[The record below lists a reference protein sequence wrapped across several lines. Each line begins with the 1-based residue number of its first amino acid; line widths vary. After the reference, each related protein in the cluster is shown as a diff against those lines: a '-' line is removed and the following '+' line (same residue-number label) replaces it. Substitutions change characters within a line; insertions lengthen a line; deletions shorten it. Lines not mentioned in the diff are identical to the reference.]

1 MKRIL
6 SIASIAIVAAS
17 MAACDGMGDSK
28 PAVNTANTN
37 ANTNAVKP
45 TAAAPTADALLALDK
60 AANEAFIKGDA
71 KHFEGMLSDKFTS
84 FDMGM
89 RMSKA
94 DMVKMV
100 GDMKCDVKTWSL
112 DEPQMTMINADTYV
126 LSYKG
131 TWDGTCVG
139 PDGKSMKLPSPVR
152 AASLWVRN
160 GDKWQGAFHGETL
173 IVDPKNPSKPLPPPP
188 AAKKD
193 VKPAANTNTAEKPT
207 APALDPNVDA
217 MLAAEKSGWEAW
229 KARDA
234 KKLEEFSA
242 KSLAFIDLFGNYTGT
257 QAETVKVWTEGK
269 CDIKST
275 SVTEASGSTLSPT
288 VGILH
293 FKGSGEGTCNDQK
306 IMPLWG
312 TSIYV
317 KDGNTWKLAFGFES
331 PAS

>member
-1 MKRIL
+1 MKKILRI
-6 SIASIAIVAAS
+6 ATFAILVCFMGCEAPKPVANA
-17 MAACDGMGDSK
+17 G
-28 PAVNTANTN
+28 NTN
-37 ANTNAVKP
+37 ANSSANVKP
-45 TAAAPTADALLALDK
+45 AAAAPTVDALLALDK
-60 AANEAFIKGDA
+60 AANEAFVKGDS
-71 KHFEGMLSDKFTS
+71 KYFEGMLSDKFTS
-84 FDMGM
+84 FDMGR

-100 GDMKCDVKTWSL
+100 GGMKCDVKTWSL
-112 DEPQMTMINADTYV
+112 DEPKMTMIDADTYV

-131 TWDGTCVG
+131 NWDGTCTG
-139 PDGKSMKLPSPVR
+139 PDGASMKMPSPIR

-160 GDKWQGAFHGETL
+160 GDKWQGAFHDETL
-173 IVDPKNPSKPLPPPP
+173 IADPKNPSKPPPP
-188 AAKKD
+188 AGKKD
-193 VKPAANTNTAEKPT
+193 DKSAANANTAEKPA
-207 APALDPNVDA
+207 APAMDPTVEA

-234 KKLEEFSA
+234 KKLEEFSS
-242 KSLAFIDLFGNYTGT
+242 KNLAFIDLFGNYTGT
-257 QAETVKVWTEGK
+257 QAETVKVWTESK

-275 SVTEASGSTLSPT
+275 SVTDASGTTLSPT

-317 KDGNTWKLAFGFES
+317 KEGNTWKLAFGFES
-331 PAS
+331 PAG

>member
-1 MKRIL
+1 MKKFL
-6 SIASIAIVAAS
+6 SIASFAIL
-17 MAACDGMGDSK
+17 ACFMGCEAPK
-28 PAVNTANTN
+28 PVTNGVNTNSN
-37 ANTNAVKP
+37 ANANANAKP
-45 TAAAPTADALLALDK
+45 VAAAPTADALLALDK

-71 KHFEGMLSDKFTS
+71 KYFEGILSDKFTS

-100 GDMKCDVKTWSL
+100 GGMKCDIKTWSL
-112 DEPQMTMINADTYV
+112 DEPKMTMIDADTYV
-126 LSYKG
+126 SSYKG
-131 TWDGTCVG
+131 TWDGTCAG
-139 PDGKSMKLPSPVR
+139 PDGKSMKMPSPIR

-173 IVDPKNPSKPLPPPP
+173 IADPKNPSKPLPPPP
-188 AAKKD
+188 AEKKAD
-193 VKPAANTNTAEKPT
+193 KPAANTNTADKPA
-207 APALDPNVDA
+207 APAMNADVEA

-234 KKLEEFSA
+234 KRLEEFSS
-242 KSLAFIDLFGNYTGT
+242 KNLAFIDLFGNYTGT

-275 SVTEASGSTLSPT
+275 SVTDASGSMLSPT

-312 TSIYV
+312 TSIYI
-317 KDGNTWKLAFGFES
+317 KEGNTWKLAFGFEA